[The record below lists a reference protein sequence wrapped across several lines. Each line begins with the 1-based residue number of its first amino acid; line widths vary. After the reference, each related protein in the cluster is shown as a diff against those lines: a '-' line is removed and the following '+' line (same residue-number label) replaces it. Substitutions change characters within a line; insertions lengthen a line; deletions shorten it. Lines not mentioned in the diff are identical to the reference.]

1 MEGNQN
7 FNQNFNQDFNQPVN
21 QPVNQN
27 YLILAIVATIF
38 GCCSSAFLYL
48 GFILGIIAIVFAAQ
62 VNSKTKIGDYI
73 TANKYSGYA
82 KKLSIA
88 SIIVTVL
95 SMAYLAYDFKTD
107 PEKYDAIR
115 EQLMKGYEESQSHNV
130 EQDQIQPIDTVN

>member
-1 MEGNQN
+1 MEENQN
-7 FNQNFNQDFNQPVN
+7 FNQNFYQDFN

-38 GCCSSAFLYL
+38 GCCSSVFLYL
-48 GFILGIIAIVFAAQ
+48 GFVLGVIAIVFAAQ

-88 SIIVTVL
+88 SIVVTVL
-95 SMAYLAYDFKTD
+95 SMAYLAYDFKTN
-107 PEKYDAIR
+107 PEKYEAIR
-115 EQLMKGYEESQSHNV
+115 EEFMEAYQKGYEEGKQRV
-130 EQDQIQPIDTVN
+130 EEDQIQPIDSIN